1 MARPWQSCRG
11 PSGGLR
17 ISFQWLDM
25 SQMHGRL
32 ITADCL
38 CRLTGKLCDG
48 TVFADHQADD
58 NLLEFVVG
66 EGER

>member
-1 MARPWQSCRG
+1 
-11 PSGGLR
+11 
-17 ISFQWLDM
+17 M